1 MTPPTPFY
9 LPRIIPISHKNDSL
23 QRLTQGLF
31 SAQHA
36 QLQGQSG
43 VSSIWYGHRFA
54 AGSERSIIAVATPP
68 CTNIKGDSLFRVS
81 ALAHLAGVGVAAPPY
96 SAPRCGRTTITFI
109 SVISSIAYFIPSRP
123 KPDCLTPPYGMLS
136 TRKVGK
142 SSTITPPTSASSN
155 ARNA

>member
-9 LPRIIPISHKNDSL
+9 LPRIIPISCKNDSL

-31 SAQHA
+31 SAPHA
-36 QLQGQSG
+36 QLQGKSWVSG
-43 VSSIWYGHRFA
+43 IWYGHRFA
-54 AGSERSIIAVATPP
+54 ACIERSIIAVAAPP
-68 CTNIKGDSLFRVS
+68 CTNIKGHSFSRVS
-81 ALAHLAGVGVAAPPY
+81 ALGVAAPPY

-109 SVISSIAYFIPSRP
+109 SVISSIAYLIPSRP

-142 SSTITPPTSASSN
+142 SSTITPPTSASLN